1 MPSLDLLNVISQQ
14 LSLYKDKSE
23 STEEWHGRVLYS
35 ALGKLSLASA
45 GVPLGIKNFE
55 VLEYRPYG
63 LLLHRLDSRKHIL
76 KLPGY
81 PDVLRVKYQNL
92 LYKGLFQLFS

>member
-1 MPSLDLLNVISQQ
+1 MWRSALFWSRISR
-14 LSLYKDKSE
+14 
-23 STEEWHGRVLYS
+23 TERYS
-35 ALGKLSLASA
+35 ARFAIGSRSERSA

>member
-1 MPSLDLLNVISQQ
+1 MKYSNLGIGLLLFAILLEMCSSG
-14 LSLYKDKSE
+14 L
-23 STEEWHGRVLYS
+23 S
-35 ALGKLSLASA
+35 ALSA